1 MHIWGF
7 PVVLCDPGRLLVGG
21 EVMARVASFFQ
32 LGTDLDPGSR
42 QSQAEEQIPV
52 TPTGLRCGLVD
63 DRKDYFIER
72 DGLRFAGVHL
82 IIDLHEAERLDELG
96 YVERALRDCITAAGA
111 SLLHIH
117 LHHFSPNGGVSGV
130 AVLAESHI
138 SVHTWPERGY
148 AAFDVFM
155 CGDTKPHRTVDV
167 LKRAFRPGRISVSE
181 HLRGGQH

>member
-1 MHIWGF
+1 
-7 PVVLCDPGRLLVGG
+7 
-21 EVMARVASFFQ
+21 MARVASIFQ

-42 QSQAEEQIPV
+42 QSQAEEHISVAPADSQSAA
-52 TPTGLRCGLVD
+52 LD
-63 DRKDYFIER
+63 DRKDFFIER

-82 IIDLHEAERLDELG
+82 IVDLHEAEWLDDLA
-96 YVERALRDCITAAGA
+96 YVERALRDCIEASGA

-138 SVHTWPERGY
+138 SVHTWPECGY

-155 CGDTKPHRTVDV
+155 CGDTRPHQAVAV
-167 LKRAFRPGRISVSE
+167 LKRAFRPGRIAISE
-181 HLRGGQH
+181 HLRGGEL

>member
-1 MHIWGF
+1 
-7 PVVLCDPGRLLVGG
+7 
-21 EVMARVASFFQ
+21 MAGVASFFQ

-42 QSQAEEQIPV
+42 QSQAEEHVQV
-52 TPTGLRCGLVD
+52 AQAGSRRESGE
-63 DRKDYFIER
+63 DRKDFFIER

-82 IIDLHEAERLDELG
+82 IIDLHEAERLDDLAH
-96 YVERALRDCITAAGA
+96 VERALRDCIAASGA

-117 LHHFSPNGGVSGV
+117 LHHFTPNGGVSGV

-138 SVHTWPERGY
+138 SVHTWPECGF

-155 CGDTKPHRTVDV
+155 CGNTRPHRTVEV

-181 HLRGGQH
+181 HLRGGDH